1 VRRTTLLLVVLTVA
15 QCTPAPRTPALS
27 GLTWL
32 QALADSGKD
41 LPRPRLPDGS
51 DTNAALAYYN
61 WGTRWSAPTDT
72 AEMALFWASRLDPS
86 WAEPLYAR
94 LFNVFRAL
102 RHDVF
107 ETYEKTYSPRAAKH
121 VTLSPRQIHV
131 IDSLQQMAWQRNPF
145 MFSDLEFR
153 DGVPGRYGDPVHD
166 AWLAFSRKQFVTAD
180 SLFRDALRKHPG
192 AVDLRLMR
200 ARALFYLGKFDGAV
214 AELEAARD
222 TVSRDVEKQLS
233 PILPSVEMF
242 DFAIGIA
249 RVQQDDFPAAR
260 VAFERAL
267 TQNLAFYWAH
277 TRLAGSAL
285 ALHDTATA
293 LTELDMA
300 TELEGRD
307 PVLLLYRGVVR
318 QAAGRLPEAD
328 QDFRKA
334 IELDPYYAEPY
345 YFLATNRQVLGDTA
359 AAVVHYREFLRRAAR
374 ADAVRPQA
382 VRQLTALGVRPD
394 SS

>member
-1 VRRTTLLLVVLTVA
+1 MSRRSPTAYWQNDSRSFWRVA
-15 QCTPAPRTPALS
+15 WPRCVGRQERVTSCAFATIRIFGSRCPISPGSRPCWRIRSSETDHTAPR
-27 GLTWL
+27 
-32 QALADSGKD
+32 
-41 LPRPRLPDGS
+41 RPHG
-51 DTNAALAYYN
+51 
-61 WGTRWSAPTDT
+61 GTV
-72 AEMALFWASRLDPS
+72 
-86 WAEPLYAR
+86 YAR
-94 LFNVFRAL
+94 
-102 RHDVF
+102 
-107 ETYEKTYSPRAAKH
+107 AA
-121 VTLSPRQIHV
+121 
-131 IDSLQQMAWQRNPF
+131 
-145 MFSDLEFR
+145 
-153 DGVPGRYGDPVHD
+153 DPLHD
-166 AWLAFSRKQFVTAD
+166 AWLAFSRKQFVLAD
-180 SLFRDALRKHPG
+180 SLFRDALRKHPD

-382 VRQLTALGVRPD
+382 VRQLTALGVAP
-394 SS
+394 